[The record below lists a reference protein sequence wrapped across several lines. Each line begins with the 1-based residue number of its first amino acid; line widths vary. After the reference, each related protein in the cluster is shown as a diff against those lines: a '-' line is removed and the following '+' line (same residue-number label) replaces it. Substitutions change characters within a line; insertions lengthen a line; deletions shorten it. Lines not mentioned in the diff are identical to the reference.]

1 MDLRR
6 DSLRGDEKT
15 MTVSVPT
22 EASYFPIFLRMDGER
37 VLIVGDGEE
46 AVAKARLLLPS
57 GARIVVVSPHPACTD
72 LHDLAA
78 EGRIALHE
86 RPFAAA
92 DLDDVRL
99 CVVALEDERE
109 TAPVA
114 AAARQAGVLV
124 NAVDKPAHCDF
135 IVPAIVDR
143 APVTVAIGTG
153 GAAPALARDL
163 RARVE
168 AAVPPGTATLA
179 ALCKRFR
186 EEVARAIPDRDSRRR
201 FWDAVME
208 GPEAAAAMDGD
219 EAAAAALL
227 KERLDAVAS
236 GRVPRPRGRATL
248 VGAGPGD
255 PELLT
260 LRAVRA
266 LKRADVVMY
275 DALVDPAV
283 LDLAR
288 RDARRI
294 DVGKRCGRHAMSQA
308 AINRLILEHAR
319 AGSHVVRLKGGDAL
333 VFSRG
338 GEEIET
344 LRAAGLPVEVIPGI
358 TAACAAAAS
367 LGIPLTHRDV
377 ARSLHFV
384 TGHGKDGTVPGQ
396 DWPTL
401 ARGEGTI
408 AAYMA
413 SRTLPAVAARLI
425 AAGMDPATPA
435 LAVENA
441 SMPNQRHLAG
451 AIGELPDRL
460 VAQAFGGPTLV
471 LIGAV
476 AGMALSAAGTE
487 AEEAAA

>member
-1 MDLRR
+1 MTA
-6 DSLRGDEKT
+6 SARG
-15 MTVSVPT
+15 
-22 EASYFPIFLRMDGER
+22 EASYFPIFLRMDGAR
-37 VLIVGDGEE
+37 VLVVGEGDE
-46 AVAKARLLLPS
+46 AVAKARLLLSS
-57 GARIVVVSPHPACTD
+57 GAAITVVSPHPACAD
-72 LHDLAA
+72 LRNLAD
-78 EGRIALHE
+78 ERRISLQE

-92 DLDDVRL
+92 DLDGARL
-99 CVVALEDERE
+99 CVVALEDEAE

-114 AAARQAGVLV
+114 AAARAAGVLV

-186 EEVARAIPDRDSRRR
+186 DEVARAIPGREGRRR

-208 GPEAAAAMDGD
+208 GPEAAAATDGD
-219 EAAAAALL
+219 EATAAALL
-227 KERLDAVAS
+227 RERIAATVA

-338 GEEIET
+338 GE
-344 LRAAGLPVEVIPGI
+344 
-358 TAACAAAAS
+358 
-367 LGIPLTHRDV
+367 
-377 ARSLHFV
+377 
-384 TGHGKDGTVPGQ
+384 
-396 DWPTL
+396 
-401 ARGEGTI
+401 
-408 AAYMA
+408 
-413 SRTLPAVAARLI
+413 
-425 AAGMDPATPA
+425 
-435 LAVENA
+435 
-441 SMPNQRHLAG
+441 
-451 AIGELPDRL
+451 
-460 VAQAFGGPTLV
+460 
-471 LIGAV
+471 
-476 AGMALSAAGTE
+476 
-487 AEEAAA
+487 

>member
-1 MDLRR
+1 M
-6 DSLRGDEKT
+6 
-15 MTVSVPT
+15 
-22 EASYFPIFLRMDGER
+22 
-37 VLIVGDGEE
+37 
-46 AVAKARLLLPS
+46 
-57 GARIVVVSPHPACTD
+57 
-72 LHDLAA
+72 HDLAA
-78 EGRIALHE
+78 EGRIDLHE

-92 DLDDVRL
+92 DLDGTRI
-99 CVVALEDERE
+99 CIVALEDEGE
-109 TAPVA
+109 TAPIA
-114 AAARQAGVLV
+114 AGARAAGVLA

-168 AAVPPGTATLA
+168 AAVPAGTATLA

-186 EEVARAIPDRDSRRR
+186 EEVARAIPGREARRR

-219 EAAAAALL
+219 ETRAAALL
-227 KERLDAVAS
+227 QERMEATAS

-319 AGSHVVRLKGGDAL
+319 AGCTWCG
-333 VFSRG
+333 
-338 GEEIET
+338 
-344 LRAAGLPVEVIPGI
+344 
-358 TAACAAAAS
+358 
-367 LGIPLTHRDV
+367 
-377 ARSLHFV
+377 
-384 TGHGKDGTVPGQ
+384 
-396 DWPTL
+396 
-401 ARGEGTI
+401 
-408 AAYMA
+408 
-413 SRTLPAVAARLI
+413 
-425 AAGMDPATPA
+425 
-435 LAVENA
+435 
-441 SMPNQRHLAG
+441 
-451 AIGELPDRL
+451 
-460 VAQAFGGPTLV
+460 
-471 LIGAV
+471 
-476 AGMALSAAGTE
+476 
-487 AEEAAA
+487 

>member
-1 MDLRR
+1 
-6 DSLRGDEKT
+6 
-15 MTVSVPT
+15 MTVSVPG
-22 EASYFPIFLRMDGER
+22 EASYFPIFLRMDDGR
-37 VLIVGDGEE
+37 VLIVGGGEE
-46 AVAKARLLLPS
+46 ALAKARLLLPS
-57 GARIVVVSPHPACTD
+57 GAEIVVVSPHPACSD
-72 LHDLAA
+72 LRDLSA
-78 EGRIALHE
+78 EGRLVLHE
-86 RPFAAA
+86 RPLAAA
-92 DLDDVRL
+92 DLGGARL
-99 CVVALEDERE
+99 CVIALEDEDE
-109 TAPVA
+109 TAEVA
-114 AAARQAGVLV
+114 ALARAAGVLV

-186 EEVARAIPDRDSRRR
+186 QPVARVVPDRDARRR

-219 EAAAAALL
+219 DETAAALL
-227 KERLDAVAS
+227 QERLDATAA

-266 LKRADVVMY
+266 LKRADVVLY
-275 DALVDPAV
+275 DALVEPAV
-283 LDLAR
+283 LDMAR

-344 LRAAGLPVEVIPGI
+344 LRAAGLPVEVIPGV

-401 ARGEGTI
+401 AGGRGTI

-413 SRTLPAVAARLI
+413 SRTLPTVAARLI

-441 SMPNQRHLAG
+441 SRPDQRHLTGTIAD
-451 AIGELPDRL
+451 LPERL
-460 VAQAFGGPTLV
+460 AAQAFGGPTLV

-476 AGMALSAAGTE
+476 VSLALPAARR
-487 AEEAAA
+487 EEQAA